1 MVRTQPK
8 LIVVG
13 ASPEDLESLR
23 AWAGDQFDV
32 RAQPD
37 ESSISAVLRAMGEGV
52 CIVSPEGETLWSN
65 DYFDALDE
73 GTRERVHELCESALD
88 DDDAQGVSDAAVV
101 TKRRITNEDE
111 TRSFEV
117 YITAIGRGV
126 SEQGRRVAAVVRDVT
141 ISARFQQK
149 MDAIDRAGFELVRL
163 DVDQIREMNAL
174 ERLQL
179 LEQRIVASLHGLM
192 RSDHFAIFLIN
203 HKRDKLDLVMQSGL
217 PQEIQDLDLYLESE
231 GSGISGYVAKTGE
244 SYICHDT
251 TSDERFL
258 PGLRGASS
266 SLTVPLRISDK
277 VIGIM
282 DIESQKPR
290 AFDDQDRQF
299 AEIFGRYIAMALHM
313 LQLLVTERSTTNE
326 TVSGRFEGQIHE
338 PLEDIVHEIDWLRE
352 HQKSADPE
360 TSNHIDKIL
369 GDVDSIKQRVRN
381 VSQGPQTVLGVEAA
395 MLEREVDPLMAG
407 KRVLIAD
414 DSPKVRKIIGEVLG
428 HRGCETTVVNDGSA
442 AIAELKRVGAGERE
456 PFDLILS
463 DIQMPDR
470 NGYEV
475 FSSARANCSDAPV
488 ILMTGFGY
496 DPHHSIVRA
505 SQEGLSSVLFKPFEI
520 ELLMNQV
527 REAFADRQ

>member
-13 ASPEDLESLR
+13 ASAEELESIR
-23 AWAGDQFDV
+23 AWGAGHFEV
-32 RAQPD
+32 SAQPD

-52 CIVSPEGETLWSN
+52 CIVDPSGEVLWCN
-65 DYFDALDE
+65 DYFETLDE
-73 GTRERVHELCESALD
+73 STRASVHGLCV
-88 DDDAQGVSDAAVV
+88 DAFSQGEEIDGAEAVV
-101 TKRRITNEDE
+101 TKQRIRSDDDARR
-111 TRSFEV
+111 FEV
-117 YITAIGRGV
+117 YITSFGRR
-126 SEQGRRVAAVVRDVT
+126 SSQGPRVAAVVRDVT
-141 ISARFQQK
+141 VSARFQQK

-163 DVDQIREMNAL
+163 DVEQIREMNAL

-179 LEQRIVASLHGLM
+179 LEQRIVKSLHELL

-203 HKRDKLDLVMQSGL
+203 PKRDKLELVMQSGL

-251 TSDERFL
+251 TSDEKFL
-258 PGLRGASS
+258 PGLRGAHS
-266 SLTVPLRISDK
+266 SLTVPLTVSDK
-277 VIGIM
+277 IIGIM
-282 DIESQKPR
+282 DIESQRPR

-326 TVSGRFEGQIHE
+326 TVSGRFEGQINE
-338 PLEDIVHEIDWLRE
+338 PLEDILQEVGWLRE

-360 TSNHIDKIL
+360 TSAHIERIL
-369 GDVDSIKQRVRN
+369 SDVASIKDRVRD
-381 VSQGPQTVLGVEAA
+381 VSQGPQTLLGVDAA
-395 MLEREVDPLMAG
+395 LLEREADPLMAG

-428 HRGCETTVVNDGSA
+428 HRGCDTTVVSDGSS
-442 AIAELKRVGAGERE
+442 AIGELERVGRGDLE
-456 PFDLILS
+456 PFDLIVS

-475 FSSARANCSDAPV
+475 FSNARKRCPDAPV

-527 REAFADRQ
+527 REAFAERA